1 MTVASP
7 RLLLIALATLA
18 GAPSVIVAPGL
29 QPACVACIADYVS
42 GEDAGAYKDIAVVGC
57 SGPCDCSAAGSP
69 CFDPT
74 VGAAMKVGS
83 PENQA
88 ACCALCAAT
97 TGCVG
102 WVIPSGMAGVS
113 LPADDKPFCWVKHD
127 FSNVDHAPN
136 RAHGKF
142 VPSYSCSAHWGLS
155 FLVWTGMCSALYV
168 GGGSVFGARA
178 LGRAPDLRAHPH
190 HALWV
195 DVAGLVSD
203 GVAFARAAAHGRPAR
218 ETGRKQAVGGSYRPV
233 PDHSRDDGAGGG
245 RKQRE
250 AEKSKSKHGHKKGSR
265 KEPSVK
271 SDATSTASGSPSVV
285 DSEAA
290 QSAVRAV
297 AGTAAGDG
305 GRW

>member
-1 MTVASP
+1 MAQP
-7 RLLLIALATLA
+7 RLLLALATIA

-29 QPACVACIADYVS
+29 QPACEACIADYVS
-42 GEDAGAYKDIAVVGC
+42 GEDAGAYKDITVVGC

-69 CFDPT
+69 CFDPR

-97 TGCVG
+97 PGCAG
-102 WVIPSGMAGVS
+102 WVIPSGLPGVS
-113 LPADDKPFCWVKHD
+113 LPADDKPFCWVKRD
-127 FSNVDHAPN
+127 TSNIDHAPN
-136 RAHGKF
+136 RAHGKC

-155 FLVWTGMCSALYV
+155 FLVWAGLCCALYV

-178 LGRAPDLRAHPH
+178 SGRAPNLRAHPH
-190 HALWV
+190 HTQWV

-203 GVAFARAAAHGRPAR
+203 GVAFARAAAQGRPAR
-218 ETGRKQAVGGSYRPV
+218 ETGRQQAGGGGYSAVR
-233 PDHSRDDGAGGG
+233 DHSRDDGAGSG
-245 RKQRE
+245 RKQQE
-250 AEKSKSKHGHKKGSR
+250 VEKSKSKHGHKKGHR
-265 KEPSVK
+265 KETRAKSGTPS
-271 SDATSTASGSPSVV
+271 TSSSGSPSAG

-290 QSAVRAV
+290 QSATPAA